1 MAERGSDKHGSR
13 LDDAMAGEVEG
24 TVRSGHGTRGEQW
37 REAEPSG
44 EDQPD
49 VDLAPE
55 ETLSGGTPEGMTRGD
70 VEGRSRLAQYLAGAE
85 FPATAATLRELA
97 VANHAPDEVRVVLVR
112 LPYDRDYANVDDVW
126 TAAGGGHE
134 EERF

>member
-1 MAERGSDKHGSR
+1 MVERGSDKHGPR

-24 TVRSGHGTRGEQW
+24 TVRSGHGTRGEHW
-37 REAEPSG
+37 REAEQSG

-70 VEGRSRLAQYLAGAE
+70 VEAE
-85 FPATAATLRELA
+85 HGL
-97 VANHAPDEVRVVLVR
+97 
-112 LPYDRDYANVDDVW
+112 
-126 TAAGGGHE
+126 
-134 EERF
+134 

>member
-1 MAERGSDKHGSR
+1 MVERGSDKHGSR

-24 TVRSGHGTRGEQW
+24 TVRGGHGTRGEEW

-55 ETLSGGTPEGMTRGD
+55 ETLAGGTPEGMTRDD
-70 VEGRSRLAQYLAGAE
+70 VEGRSRLAQYLSGAA
-85 FPATAATLRELA
+85 FPATAAALRDHA
-97 VANHAPDEVRVVLVR
+97 AANHAPDDVRDVLDR
-112 LPYDRDYANVDDVW
+112 LPYDRDYGNVNDVW
-126 TAAGGGHE
+126 TAAGGGE
-134 EERF
+134 EQERF